1 MYRENVVIWDTDK
14 KKRNTEHTFQY
25 VYSHTHIISKHYEYR
40 NYLVQLY
47 NDGST
52 CASEFSDLLE
62 IVVYSIK
69 ISNKEGLF

>member
-1 MYRENVVIWDTDK
+1 MVCEYRLQSHSTYRENVVIWDTDK

-47 NDGST
+47 DDDGST
-52 CASEFSDLLE
+52 CASEFSDLL
-62 IVVYSIK
+62 
-69 ISNKEGLF
+69 